1 MPPFDREHDHIRRPT
16 LASSCAQAATAE
28 EARYRLVYPR
38 ATQAS
43 RVIALD
49 ESAAPVVCG
58 LADNGW
64 SDDARFLVYE
74 TLVGVAD
81 ADANGDG
88 PPADARLRSCDGQ
101 RSLLTEQLADAE
113 LVVMVAATDEGAEAA
128 SLIGDVCAQRRI
140 MTTGLVLAE
149 WDALP
154 ATLSSLRPNSMVM
167 LVSPDADDLVGI
179 LTALRV

>member
-1 MPPFDREHDHIRRPT
+1 MPPFDPEHDRIRRPT
-16 LASSCAQAATAE
+16 LANSCAQAATAE

-58 LADNGW
+58 LAQNGW

-81 ADANGDG
+81 ANGDG

-101 RSLLTEQLADAE
+101 ASLLTEELADAE